1 MNQFITFSEL
11 EVLIINLLYMFGDEL
26 RFIFKLQRLESIIS
40 SANGNDSTIIDSLLI
55 VHY

>member
-1 MNQFITFSEL
+1 MNQFITFLEL